1 MKEDG
6 ISTFTSRRHTKIV
19 QSEQVKQR
27 RLKLSKNNMIML
39 FYILLIYQ
47 ITNCLLLVID
57 CQCFLTPK
65 IF

>member
-6 ISTFTSRRHTKIV
+6 IGTFTPRRRNMNRF
-19 QSEQVKQR
+19 KQR
-27 RLKLSKNNMIML
+27 HFKLSKNNMIML

-47 ITNCLLLVID
+47 TTNYLLLVID

-65 IF
+65 KF